1 MSPTQKETMTQ
12 REQWQMAGTGPESY
26 ERHLVPALFKPW
38 ALDLLARANLCTG
51 ERVLD
56 VACGTG
62 IAARLA
68 AETVGPPGSV
78 WGIDLNTAMI
88 EVARAHAP
96 AIAARIE
103 WRVANATAL
112 PCLDASFDAVLCQQG
127 LQFFPEQA
135 VAVREMHRVLVP
147 GGRLV
152 LSVWRSLPF
161 NPYVSALADALERHL
176 GAESGAAMR
185 APCGFGDLGAL
196 RELLVNAGL
205 ACAGISIAVQV
216 LRHIA
221 PAAFIAGQLAASPL
235 AGAVATLDAAARSA
249 LIDDILA
256 SLKPYTDDG
265 GLAVPMQAHVAVA
278 KK

>member
-1 MSPTQKETMTQ
+1 MTQ
-12 REQWQMAGTGPESY
+12 REQWQMAGTGSESY
-26 ERHLVPALFKPW
+26 ERHLVPALFRPW
-38 ALDLLARANLCTG
+38 ALDLLARANLKVG

-62 IAARLA
+62 IAARIA
-68 AETVGPPGSV
+68 AETVGPSGRVS
-78 WGIDLNTAMI
+78 GIDLNAGMI
-88 EVARAHAP
+88 EVARAHAL
-96 AIAARIE
+96 ATAARIE
-103 WRVANATAL
+103 WRVADANAL
-112 PCLDASFDAVLCQQG
+112 PYPDASFDAVLCQQG
-127 LQFFPEQA
+127 LQFFPEKA

-152 LSVWRSLPF
+152 LNVWRSLPF
-161 NPYVSALADALERHL
+161 NPYVSALADAIERHL

-196 RELLVNAGL
+196 RALLASAGL
-205 ACAGISIAVQV
+205 ESIGISLVVQV

-221 PAAFIAGQLAASPL
+221 PAAFMAGQLAASPL
-235 AGAVATLDAAARSA
+235 AGAVATLDTAARSA

-256 SLKPYTDDG
+256 SLEPYTDDG
-265 GLAVPMQAHVAVA
+265 GLAVPLQAHVAVA